1 MVTTDLK
8 ENLIQSI
15 VDFNNWCIKNPE
27 WKGTNKELKGVF
39 YTKLVKNIKSYS
51 NDSINYFTPN
61 NIFILEVTNN
71 KISKLQFGMYTVY
84 NLLQDFITILNNTLL
99 EINLEDLKNSLP
111 FETRINS
118 VILDINNYNGRTN

>member
-8 ENLIQSI
+8 QNLIQSI
-15 VDFNNWCIKNPE
+15 INFNEWCLKNPE
-27 WKGTNKELKGVF
+27 WKGTNKELKGIF
-39 YTKLVKNIKSYS
+39 YTKLVKNIKSYP
-51 NDSINYFTPN
+51 NNSIDHFTPN